1 MLLGARGLRTKKRI
15 QDVFIFDNGSSLE
28 VTQMKHDSSGPDGS
42 GINRNALSGVLRFG
56 FAALA
61 VMCFGAGMLRADDA
75 FMGTWR
81 YNAAKSKHTGPAP
94 YRRVVRKHE
103 PVPNG
108 VKITRDA
115 TDTKGKTL
123 HSEVNAT
130 FDGKEYPDGSGDK
143 DRNIALTRVDP
154 NTVEMV
160 TKNNG
165 MIVLKQRFVVSGD
178 GKTLTIHEQG
188 INEMGLPY
196 RNEIVF
202 DRP

>member
-1 MLLGARGLRTKKRI
+1 MKR
-15 QDVFIFDNGSSLE
+15 SLA
-28 VTQMKHDSSGPDGS
+28 
-42 GINRNALSGVLRFG
+42 ILAL
-56 FAALA
+56 AALA
-61 VMCFGAGMLRADDA
+61 TTSTLLAANTSV
-75 FMGTWR
+75 GTWK

-94 YRRVVRKHE
+94 YRRVIRKHE

-115 TDTKGKTL
+115 TDTKGKTV
-123 HSEVNAT
+123 HSELTAT
-130 FDGKEYPDGSGDK
+130 FDGKEYPDGSGNK

-154 NTVEMV
+154 NTVDIT

-165 MIVLKQRFVVSGD
+165 MIVLKQRFVVSSN
-178 GKTLTIHEQG
+178 GKTLTLNEQG

-202 DRP
+202 DRQ